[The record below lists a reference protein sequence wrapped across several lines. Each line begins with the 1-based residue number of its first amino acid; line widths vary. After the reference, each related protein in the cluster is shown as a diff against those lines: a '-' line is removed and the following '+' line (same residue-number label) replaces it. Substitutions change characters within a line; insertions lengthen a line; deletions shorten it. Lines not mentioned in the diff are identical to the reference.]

1 MTKEMLFL
9 AEIYTNWCKSQ
20 GLPDYMSADDLRY
33 GRDTTDKLNFYQ
45 MNWLETFI
53 DVWDCIN
60 QNTQEV
66 IMKTVTEKRYFVT
79 TKFEKYGTYTIMARS
94 KEHAIQ
100 MWKDGDWNFD
110 DYSEDYG
117 EYNEVIDDVEEEVF
131 ADTQLSLEGVLA

>member
-45 MNWLETFI
+45 MNWLECFI

-60 QNTQEV
+60 QNTQEI
-66 IMKTVTEKRYFVT
+66 IMTEQESLQWDADRVMEQLIMQESRHMQMSALVSYQQQ
-79 TKFEKYGTYTIMARS
+79 YPDMTIRDFFAMA
-94 KEHAIQ
+94 
-100 MWKDGDWNFD
+100 
-110 DYSEDYG
+110 SE
-117 EYNEVIDDVEEEVF
+117 EIREEEEE
-131 ADTQLSLEGVLA
+131 LGYYE

>member
-9 AEIYTNWCKSQ
+9 ADIYTNWCKSQ

-45 MNWLETFI
+45 MNWLECFI

-66 IMKTVTEKRYFVT
+66 IMQTLKRYYINV
-79 TKFEKYGTYTIMARS
+79 KFEKYGTYTIMARS

-110 DYSEDYG
+110 DYESDYG
-117 EYNEVIDDVEEEVF
+117 EYNEVIDDVEEEIF
-131 ADTQLSLEGVLA
+131 ADTQLSLEGVLN